1 VETANDA
8 EPAAVGHR
16 IRNYFCSYESGFAVG
31 RPGALAVLLLQKD
44 CKTAEMRF
52 LQYRDLQDMAKASS
66 VSRAPRGTRI
76 VAKAFFAA
84 ADEIPEQNRAEVVK
98 AALALIR
105 DELKTTREKVATAKA
120 KAKGKTAKVPASNGR
135 KAAVTPKAPV
145 RAVKK
150 AAAAKRKAP
159 AKRARKEPSPPPEPA
174 VSFETDE
181 TSEI

>member
-1 VETANDA
+1 
-8 EPAAVGHR
+8 
-16 IRNYFCSYESGFAVG
+16 
-31 RPGALAVLLLQKD
+31 
-44 CKTAEMRF
+44 
-52 LQYRDLQDMAKASS
+52 MAKASS